1 MAVSPLP
8 GTPRGRG
15 CPGVRK
21 GIPGGVLHPPEGL
34 GGPPWGILPVL
45 PTLPGTGWTS
55 SLRNVVKP

>member
-15 CPGVRK
+15 CPGVRE
-21 GIPGGVLHPPEGL
+21 GIPGGALHPPEGL
-34 GGPPWGILPVL
+34 GGASLGHPPRAAHPAGH
-45 PTLPGTGWTS
+45 GWTS